1 MIKNLLR
8 MEPKNNIFEQNRK
21 KGKEVSLQKNCNP
34 WFLSIFLS
42 TSTFTLW
49 QQKSEAA
56 ALCRNSIHE
65 QIESGWLQ
73 SFLLAA
79 ATLSR
84 LSPSRLA
91 LTTVNILSN
100 NSNLNYWQ
108 HKHNWTYFWLFYQNI
123 LEWWVPQSMRFWV
136 IGIKPGMAGLE
147 VLHMCNAVRP
157 NPGPRTI
164 QSWINCNNFNATTKH
179 NTPFV
184 AWILAWHLSV

>member
-1 MIKNLLR
+1 

-65 QIESGWLQ
+65 EIESGWLQ

-84 LSPSRLA
+84 LAPSCLA
-91 LTTVNILSN
+91 LTTLNILSN
-100 NSNLNYWQ
+100 YFNLNYWQ
-108 HKHNWTYFWLFYQNI
+108 YKPYRTYFLFFYQTRFRMFFGHRNQSRYC
-123 LEWWVPQSMRFWV
+123 WVGR
-136 IGIKPGMAGLE
+136 A
-147 VLHMCNAVRP
+147 
-157 NPGPRTI
+157 
-164 QSWINCNNFNATTKH
+164 NATYE
-179 NTPFV
+179 
-184 AWILAWHLSV
+184 LWHPPKSSIIKLYHWK